1 MRILLITSHI
11 IFLSGFIL
19 KFFHIHHNAILMLIG
34 LGCLLLTAVVSLFT
48 KRSKVYKLLIIT
60 NFSWFLLLFA
70 SVKFLPFKYIVLVIA
85 VILTLVTIYVTYKS
99 DESKSL
105 RLVGVSMIIA
115 LLFCFM
121 PSHKLF
127 KLMSINWNYEIET
140 DYITWDKYSWFLYQ
154 NGEYE
159 EALEVSSHAR
169 EIALKL
175 EDLEWVEI
183 IDMHKTSIENKNW
196 VRFK

>member
-1 MRILLITSHI
+1 
-11 IFLSGFIL
+11 
-19 KFFHIHHNAILMLIG
+19 MLIG